1 MSQNQDQT
9 WSASAS
15 ASHLRRLRL
24 HRLRLCLHRLR
35 RLRLCLRRLCPC
47 LRRLRLCLHRLHR
60 LHRLHLRLLLYYFV
74 SVNCRAVKPN
84 QRLSAGST
92 ELQV

>member
-15 ASHLRRLRL
+15 ASHLRCLRL
-24 HRLRLCLHRLR
+24 HRLHRLRCLRLCLCLLLHRLR
-35 RLRLCLRRLCPC
+35 RLRLCLL
-47 LRRLRLCLHRLHR
+47 LHRLR
-60 LHRLHLRLLLYYFV
+60 LRLLLYYFV